1 MPLLGKGTCGLEYLI
16 RNFLGYLNEEME
28 EEERNVRVEDGGAGA
43 GLSLDEGEEI
53 REEVGPLIEVG
64 A

>member
-1 MPLLGKGTCGLEYLI
+1 MPLLGIGTCGFEYLI
-16 RNFLGYLNEEME
+16 RNFFGYFNEEME
-28 EEERNVRVEDGGAGA
+28 EEERNVRVEDGGARA
-43 GLSLDEGEEI
+43 GLSLNKGEEI